1 MVSWNRCASWL
12 TTPTVARRDS
22 LVTSRRS
29 APAMRTAPR
38 VGSYMRVT
46 SWEIVVLP
54 APEGPTSAT
63 MWPAGTVK
71 RRRAGC
77 RRGSLRRLAT
87 DSREASETSSA
98 PG

>member
-1 MVSWNRCASWL
+1 M
-12 TTPTVARRDS
+12 
-22 LVTSRRS
+22 TSRRS
-29 APAMRTAPR
+29 APAIRTAPR

-54 APEGPTSAT
+54 APEWPTSAT

-71 RRRAGC
+71 LTSRRVSST
-77 RRGSLRRLAT
+77 GSLRRVAT